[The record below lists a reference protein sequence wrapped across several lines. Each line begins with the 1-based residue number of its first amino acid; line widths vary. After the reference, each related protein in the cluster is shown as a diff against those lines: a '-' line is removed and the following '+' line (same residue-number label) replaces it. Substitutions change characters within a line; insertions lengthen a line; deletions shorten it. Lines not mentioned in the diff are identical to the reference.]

1 MTKRIFGGVGIG
13 RVLRGLLPVLC
24 LVVLA
29 SGAAAQSRSRIP
41 DLGQIGGQ
49 IGRDAVDL
57 KLEEITLESIDF
69 RSQTARLNLG
79 MNVRTPLGVKLKD
92 FDYRLRLFDRDI
104 IEGNYNGSFKVGG
117 RSGSRMNMP
126 VEVNLRSIPGVV
138 WNAFSNRGQVRYDL
152 DAGFTLPLF
161 LFEKRFDQSFSGE
174 VPLRTLVDAASI
186 MRAQRGG
193 GSNAGSVLGD
203 IFSRW

>member
-1 MTKRIFGGVGIG
+1 MMKRIFGGVGMG
-13 RVLRGLLPVLC
+13 GVLRGLLPVLL
-24 LVVLA
+24 LVVFA

-49 IGRDAVDL
+49 IGRDAVSL

-92 FDYRLRLFDRDI
+92 FDYRLRLFDR
-104 IEGNYNGSFKVGG
+104 ELVAGNYDGSFKVGG
-117 RSGSRMNMP
+117 RGGSRMNMP

-174 VPLRTLVDAASI
+174 VPLRSLVDAASI
-186 MRAQRGG
+186 MRAQRG